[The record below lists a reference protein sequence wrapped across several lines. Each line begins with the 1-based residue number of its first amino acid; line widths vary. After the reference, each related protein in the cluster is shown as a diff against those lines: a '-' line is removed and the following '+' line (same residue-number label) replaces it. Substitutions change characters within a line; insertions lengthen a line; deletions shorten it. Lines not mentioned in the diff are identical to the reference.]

1 VVAAGADGVAVFEF
15 SSPVPAVWSVGAR
28 IGGVDVTG
36 SPQTAV
42 FVDAVGPRVPLSV
55 PQVAPSNGV
64 RLAGEVAA
72 ADRAVAAEG
81 GLVVVVAG
89 VGGELARCPVAGD
102 GSFACVLP
110 GLGNGTE
117 VSVWIEDSAGGVSPV
132 VLLAV
137 DAVPPSPGTV
147 SPSDGAQLAGTGE
160 IGAQVV
166 VTAEDGT
173 RLCSAVVSTSGT
185 WACALAPLAGE
196 GELVA
201 VEHTDSAGNSAEFQ
215 WRIGVPRVMITVA
228 SVVRGGTQTAVGV
241 NFQPG
246 EAVEAVMYSD
256 PQVVGTANADADG
269 RVEFSWA
276 VPPAAEVGNH
286 LIVFTGAVSGSF
298 QESFAVVAGGAPTGE
313 PTGGP
318 TGTPT
323 GGPTGNPTSGPTAG
337 PTGEPTG
344 TPTGGPPGT
353 PTGEPSAG
361 PTGEPTGTPTGEP
374 SAGPTGEPTT
384 GPTGEPTIGSSYGPT
399 GEPTAGSS
407 VGPTAS
413 ASAGG
418 GGGKLPLTG
427 SAALG
432 PVTALALA
440 LMGAG
445 ALALAWGRRKRA
457 N

>member
-1 VVAAGADGVAVFEF
+1 LANGA
-15 SSPVPAVWSVGAR
+15 
-28 IGGVDVTG
+28 
-36 SPQTAV
+36 
-42 FVDAVGPRVPLSV
+42 
-55 PQVAPSNGV
+55 
-64 RLAGEVAA
+64 
-72 ADRAVAAEG
+72 
-81 GLVVVVAG
+81 
-89 VGGELARCPVAGD
+89 
-102 GSFACVLP
+102 
-110 GLGNGTE
+110 E
-117 VSVWIEDSAGGVSPV
+117 VSVWVEDSQGGVSPV
-132 VLLAV
+132 VLLVV

-160 IGAQVV
+160 IGARVV

-173 RLCSAVVSTSGT
+173 RLCSVVVSTSGT

-201 VEHTDSAGNSAEFQ
+201 VEHTDSAGNSAELQ
-215 WRIGVPRVMITVA
+215 WRIGVPRVAITVA
-228 SVVRGGTQTAVGV
+228 SVARGGTQTAVGV

-246 EAVEAVMYSD
+246 EPVEAVVYSD
-256 PQVVGTANADADG
+256 PQAVGTANADADG

-276 VPPAAEVGNH
+276 VPLAAEVGDH
-286 LIVFTGAVSGSF
+286 LVVFTGAVSGAF

-313 PTGGP
+313 PTGDP

-323 GGPTGNPTSGPTAG
+323 GGPTSTPTAG

-344 TPTGGPPGT
+344 N
-353 PTGEPSAG
+353 

-384 GPTGEPTIGSSYGPT
+384 GPTGEPTTGSSYGPT
-399 GEPTAGSS
+399 GEPTGGAS

-418 GGGKLPLTG
+418 GGKLPFTG
-427 SAALG
+427 SAVLG

-445 ALALAWGRRKRA
+445 ALALGWTRRKRTT
-457 N
+457 